1 MCFALDHKP
10 SALGIKILFKK
21 KKVCVCGEGNT
32 VSLPIILSAS
42 EVVLHYFG
50 HLEIG
55 NDKKVIVSKARRR
68 IGANVVQN

>member
-21 KKVCVCGEGNT
+21 KKCVCGERNT
-32 VSLPIILSAS
+32 VSLPITLSAS